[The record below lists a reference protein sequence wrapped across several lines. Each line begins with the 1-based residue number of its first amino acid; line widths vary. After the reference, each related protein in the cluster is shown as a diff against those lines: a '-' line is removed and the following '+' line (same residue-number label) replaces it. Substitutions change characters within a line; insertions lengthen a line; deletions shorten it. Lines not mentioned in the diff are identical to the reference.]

1 MRSSPNLAASVPNEP
16 LVSVVVAAY
25 GRPTI
30 LPFALRSAV
39 AQTLEDIEIIV
50 VGDAAGAET
59 ARAVA
64 DLADSR
70 VRLIDLPFNYGEQ
83 SGPNNVGVA
92 RSRAPFI
99 AFLNQD
105 DIWFPDH
112 LQVSLAWLEAT
123 NSDLVCTHGA
133 IIGSSSPMDLESGS
147 WRCDMSSP
155 GRGGHY
161 DPCVTLA
168 PASTWLLRRELH
180 KRLRGWRPA
189 LECRGESSRDFLV
202 RAWRSRARLQ
212 IAPHL
217 SLVIIQS
224 GGRPA
229 SYLNTD
235 RHEHEYFGAAMTQ
248 DPSALRAR
256 LLDRMTAR
264 KPLKR
269 VRRLTNHVARLAARL
284 GAHPRLLSLWR
295 QRHRKGA
302 HIKELRARR
311 GLPPLLPLDADA
323 GDLLLACAL
332 RNSNEIEPGVELG
345 FGNGG
350 EGFRVRAGGWS
361 PPTTDGCEMARAEA
375 RLLLRLPPL
384 QCSAVE
390 LRLLSAFTG
399 QATAID
405 VCANGNHIACWR
417 GTPGEQP
424 RIRCA
429 TIPVPAGRG
438 PVLLSL
444 HARPEGLR
452 RRLWPASAIGRPGF
466 NVLAVSVGPT

>member
-1 MRSSPNLAASVPNEP
+1 LRSSPNLAASVANEP

-25 GRPTI
+25 GRPDI

-50 VGDAAGAET
+50 IGDAAGAET

-70 VRLIDLPFNYGEQ
+70 VRFIDLPFNYGEQ

-92 RSRAPFI
+92 RARAPFI

-180 KRLRGWRPA
+180 ERLRGWRPA

-295 QRHRKGA
+295 SRHRKGA

-311 GLPPLLPLDADA
+311 GLPPLPLDADV
-323 GDLLLACAL
+323 GDLSVACAL
-332 RNSNEIEPGVELG
+332 RNSNEIEPAWSSAWQQRRRLP
-345 FGNGG
+345 
-350 EGFRVRAGGWS
+350 RAGGCWS
-361 PPTTDGCEMARAEA
+361 PPTADGCEMARRGRAPA
-375 RLLLRLPPL
+375 PPAAGTVQRCRTAL
-384 QCSAVE
+384 
-390 LRLLSAFTG
+390 AFNSG
-399 QATAID
+399 
-405 VCANGNHIACWR
+405 
-417 GTPGEQP
+417 PGDCN
-424 RIRCA
+424 RC
-429 TIPVPAGRG
+429 VPA
-438 PVLLSL
+438 
-444 HARPEGLR
+444 
-452 RRLWPASAIGRPGF
+452 
-466 NVLAVSVGPT
+466 